1 MILTMLLDILC
12 TMGLPSVDDS
22 LQRLLNAMHSF
33 PAELGSTEGIARLVG
48 CGIALGVGSYEA
60 WMMMLGRRG
69 IDVMDCN
76 IYENSADY
84 NTVNLHYKFH
94 NYL

>member
-48 CGIALGVGSYEA
+48 CGIALGVGS
-60 WMMMLGRRG
+60 
-69 IDVMDCN
+69 
-76 IYENSADY
+76 
-84 NTVNLHYKFH
+84 
-94 NYL
+94 